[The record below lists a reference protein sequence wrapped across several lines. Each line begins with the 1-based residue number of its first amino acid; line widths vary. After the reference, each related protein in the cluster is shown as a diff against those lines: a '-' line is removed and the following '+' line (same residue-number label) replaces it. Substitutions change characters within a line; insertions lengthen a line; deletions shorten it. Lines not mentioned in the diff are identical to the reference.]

1 MPITTQLVRVDPARP
16 DPDVI
21 ARAVDVLRAGGLVAF
36 PTETVYGLGAHARD
50 PQAVAR
56 IFTAKGRPA
65 SDPLIVHI
73 ASIDQLAGVARDV
86 PPIAYELARR
96 FWPGPLT
103 LVLARHPAI
112 PASVSAGL
120 DSVAVRVPSHP
131 VAQALLVGGQ
141 LPIAAPSAN
150 RFARPSPT
158 SAAHVLDDLRGRVD
172 LVLDGGVASIGVES
186 SVLDLTG
193 SHPRL
198 LRPGGVPLETLRA
211 LLPDLA
217 FVPRYV
223 QEGEAAS
230 APGGLLKHYSPDAPL
245 TLVEGASDAIHAYF
259 WQQAHQYQRAGTTLG
274 LLVADDDL
282 AAISGIP
289 AHVIALGP
297 LADLEQVAAALFAG
311 LRNLDAL
318 QPAAILARSFGQHGL
333 GLAIGDR
340 LIRAAE
346 GRLISLPA
354 HLAQ

>member
-1 MPITTQLVRVDPARP
+1 
-16 DPDVI
+16 
-21 ARAVDVLRAGGLVAF
+21 
-36 PTETVYGLGAHARD
+36 
-50 PQAVAR
+50 
-56 IFTAKGRPA
+56 
-65 SDPLIVHI
+65 
-73 ASIDQLAGVARDV
+73 
-86 PPIAYELARR
+86 
-96 FWPGPLT
+96 
-103 LVLARHPAI
+103 
-112 PASVSAGL
+112 
-120 DSVAVRVPSHP
+120 
-131 VAQALLVGGQ
+131 
-141 LPIAAPSAN
+141 
-150 RFARPSPT
+150 
-158 SAAHVLDDLRGRVD
+158 
-172 LVLDGGVASIGVES
+172 
-186 SVLDLTG
+186 
-193 SHPRL
+193 
-198 LRPGGVPLETLRA
+198 VPLETLRT
-211 LLPDLA
+211 LLPELA

-223 QEGEAAS
+223 QEGQAAS